1 MADMSDIPGITE
13 LRQVTLGDPRIRIAV
28 LDGFPDLDHPELKG
42 ARIQVSN
49 PCNFELDTVK
59 DVFRSHATFLASQI
73 FGNLDGKV
81 PGIAPLCSG
90 EFIVAAH
97 SETDFESGALSVARA
112 VEYAIQMR
120 VHILHCAVSLTTQ
133 TGSINSIVEKA
144 FESARKAGI
153 LIVNPVGNDHGTTY
167 GYPAIEEFVLAV
179 GNVNDSGEP
188 ADSTNFGALHEGH
201 GVMANGTNILGAQI
215 GGGVGRE
222 RGTSLSAP
230 IVSAVA
236 ALILSK
242 RISEGKSLDP
252 MEVGRAIIA
261 SATPYRGE
269 FQDECIGGI
278 LNPMGA
284 LEMVESGSV
293 PAPFGTDTVKV
304 GNPRSAPGLP
314 PRSRVNWMG
323 KKPRGVE
330 QSAKEAESE
339 AESVEQS
346 LRVPT
351 FVFALGSVGFEI
363 PTDLAYEALEQ
374 ERTSAGIEGS
384 VADAGVMG
392 QLLAERPSLGERL
405 TWLLE
410 ANGEP
415 LYALEPEGPLAA
427 EIYLNLAEALTAQVL
442 GEVDTVSIPGLR
454 ISAQRSLRD
463 GTRVPR
469 VTMDVVRGLYAWT
482 VESSV
487 DSSGLDVDSRE
498 ILLSILRA
506 IKDESRNDG
515 AGGPARTL
523 NYLMANPVQLAMSAV
538 SAQREGFTFGGLNIL
553 RSTFSRP
560 YSDCWDIE
568 LVFVDTEDEFRAG
581 LIHRH
586 TVDVADIMPVS
597 VGKLKA
603 WRAL

>member
-1 MADMSDIPGITE
+1 MADICDIPGITD
-13 LRQVTLGDPRIRIAV
+13 LRQLTLGDPRIRIAV
-28 LDGFPDLDHPELKG
+28 LDGSLDLSHPTLKG
-42 ARIQVSN
+42 ARIRVSN
-49 PCNFELDTVK
+49 PSGFDLENMEGEFTH
-59 DVFRSHATFLASQI
+59 HALFLASQI
-73 FGNLDGKV
+73 FGDPDGEV
-81 PGIAPLCSG
+81 PGIAPHCSG
-90 EFIVAAH
+90 EFIVSAQNLDDI
-97 SETDFESGALSVARA
+97 ETGLSVARA
-112 VEYAIQMR
+112 VEHAIQMR
-120 VHILHCAVSLTTQ
+120 PHILHCAVSLTTQ
-133 TGSINSIVEKA
+133 TGSLPSVITKA
-144 FESARKAGI
+144 FENARKAGI

-179 GNVNDSGEP
+179 GNVDDAGEP
-188 ADSTNFGALHEGH
+188 ADSTNFGPRFEGH
-201 GVMANGTNILGAQI
+201 GVMANGTNILGAQD

-230 IVSAVA
+230 IVTSVA

-242 RISEGKSLDP
+242 RLADGKPLDP
-252 MEVGRAIIA
+252 LEVGRAIVA

-269 FQDECIGGI
+269 LQEECIGGI

-304 GNPRSAPGLP
+304 GSPRSAAGLP
-314 PRSRVNWMG
+314 PTSPAKWGR
-323 KKPRGVE
+323 KQPRGLE
-330 QSAKEAESE
+330 QSVAEVDSL
-339 AESVEQS
+339 EQS
-346 LRVPT
+346 LRTPT

-363 PTDLAYEALEQ
+363 PSDLTYEALEQ
-374 ERTSAGIEGS
+374 ERKSAGIDGS

-392 QLLAERPSLGERL
+392 RLLAERPSLGERL

-410 ANGEP
+410 ENGNP
-415 LYALEPEGPLAA
+415 LYVLEPKGPLAA
-427 EIYLNLAEALTAQVL
+427 EIYLNLAEILTAQVL

-454 ISAQRSLRD
+454 LSKMRSLRD

-469 VTMDVVRGLYAWT
+469 VVMEVLRGLYAWT
-482 VESSV
+482 LESSV
-487 DSSGLDVDSRE
+487 ARTNLSSE
-498 ILLSILRA
+498 AEAILLSMLRA

-523 NYLMANPVQLAMSAV
+523 NYLTANPIQLAVSAMSA
-538 SAQREGFTFGGLNIL
+538 QLERFTFGDFGIV

-560 YSDCWDIE
+560 NSECWDIE
-568 LVFVDTEDEFRAG
+568 LRFTDADNEFRAG

-586 TVDVADIMPVS
+586 TVDVADILPVS
-597 VGKLKA
+597 VGRLKA

>member
-1 MADMSDIPGITE
+1 MADLCDIPGVTD

-28 LDGFPDLDHPELKG
+28 LDGAPDLSHSTLKG
-42 ARIQVSN
+42 ARIRVFN
-49 PCNFELDTVK
+49 PSGYDLESIDDDLCH
-59 DVFRSHATFLASQI
+59 HATFLASQM
-73 FGNLDGKV
+73 FGDPDGEV
-81 PGIAPLCSG
+81 PGIAPHCSG
-90 EFIVAAH
+90 EFIVSAVDYADI
-97 SETDFESGALSVARA
+97 ETHLSVARA
-112 VEYAIQMR
+112 VEHAIQLR
-120 VHILHCAVSLTTQ
+120 PHIIHCAISLTTQ
-133 TGSINSIVEKA
+133 TGSIPSLITKA

-179 GNVNDSGEP
+179 GNVDDAGEP
-188 ADSTNFGALHEGH
+188 ADSTNFGPRFEGH
-201 GVMANGTNILGAQI
+201 GVMANGVNILGAQV

-242 RISEGKSLDP
+242 RLADGKPLDP
-252 MEVGRAIIA
+252 LEVGRAIVA

-269 FQDECIGGI
+269 FQEECVGGI

-304 GNPRSAPGLP
+304 SIPRSAAGLP
-314 PRSRVNWMG
+314 PTSRANWQG
-323 KKPRGVE
+323 KEPRGVE
-330 QSAKEAESE
+330 QSAADVDSL
-339 AESVEQS
+339 EQS
-346 LRVPT
+346 IRTPT
-351 FVFALGSVGFEI
+351 LVFALGSVGFEI
-363 PTDLAYEALEQ
+363 PTELAYEALEQ
-374 ERTSAGIEGS
+374 ERKSAGIDGT

-392 QLLAERPSLGERL
+392 RLLAQMPSLGERL

-410 ANGEP
+410 ENGNP
-415 LYALEPEGPLAA
+415 IYALEPKGPLAA
-427 EIYLNLAEALTAQVL
+427 EIYGNFAETLTAQVL

-454 ISAQRSLRD
+454 LGAMRTLRD

-469 VTMDVVRGLYAWT
+469 VEMEVLRGLYAWT
-482 VESSV
+482 LESSV
-487 DSSGLDVDSRE
+487 TRTNLGADVE
-498 ILLSILRA
+498 AMLLSMLEA
-506 IKDESRNDG
+506 IQQEARNEG
-515 AGGPARTL
+515 VGGPARTL
-523 NYLMANPVQLAMSAV
+523 NYLTANPVQLAMSAL
-538 SAQREGFTFGGLNIL
+538 SAQREGFTFGDFGIV

-560 YSDCWDIE
+560 NSECWDITIR
-568 LVFVDTEDEFRAG
+568 FVDDDDEFRAG

-586 TVDVADIMPVS
+586 TVDVADILPVT
-597 VGKLKA
+597 VGQMKA